1 MLASLLGS
9 ETRARVLA
17 LLLAQPLQTYHVR
30 ELIRLTGGGASGVQR
45 EVERLESLGLLVSE
59 RTADGRRT
67 LRAADEHELLEPLR
81 ALLAVESRA
90 AAEADARAGDGIRAG
105 ASGAGANGGVLSG
118 AAALAVASARVDPL
132 LRSRLGGVLAALLD
146 AGVERAVVFGSAT
159 DLDADAPPR
168 DLDVLVRLGGPLE
181 GRAVRFFALRGKL
194 ERASGLPV
202 DLVEEEAVTNPC
214 LRDEIERTGVV
225 ILEAA

>member
-1 MLASLLGS
+1 MLASILGS

-17 LLLAQPLQTYHVR
+17 LVLAQPPQTYHLR

-45 EVERLESLGLLVSE
+45 EVERLESLGLIVSE

-67 LRAADEHELLEPLR
+67 LRAVDEHELLEPLR
-81 ALLAVESRA
+81 ALLDVETRA
-90 AAEADARAGDGIRAG
+90 AAAAGARDGAGIRAG
-105 ASGAGANGGVLSG
+105 DAGA
-118 AAALAVASARVDPL
+118 ADPADQALADAAARVDPL
-132 LRSRLGGVLAALLD
+132 IRSRLGIVLAALLD
-146 AGVERAVVFGSAT
+146 AGVEKAVLFGSVT
-159 DLDADAPPR
+159 DLDSSAPPR

-181 GRAVRFFALRGKL
+181 GRAARFFALRAEL

-202 DLVEEEAVTNPC
+202 DLVEEEAITNPY

>member
-17 LLLAQPLQTYHVR
+17 LLLAQPRRTYHLR
-30 ELIRLTGGGASGVQR
+30 ELISLAGGSASGVQR
-45 EVERLESLGLLVSE
+45 EVARLEGLGLVVSE
-59 RTADGRRT
+59 RTAAGRRA
-67 LRAADEHELLEPLR
+67 LRVVDEHVLLEPLR
-81 ALLAVESRA
+81 ALVD
-90 AAEADARAGDGIRAG
+90 ADAG
-105 ASGAGANGGVLSG
+105 
-118 AAALAVASARVDPL
+118 ALAGSTRAQSSLIDRRLRPRLPRVLD
-132 LRSRLGGVLAALLD
+132 ALLA
-146 AGVERAVVFGSAT
+146 AGVERAVLFGSAT
-159 DLDADAPPR
+159 QAGASAAPR

-181 GRAVRFFALRGKL
+181 GRATRFFELRREL

-202 DLVEEEAVTNPC
+202 DLVEEEAVANPY